1 MIIRVNF
8 MIQKIAIPS
17 PEKYERSSDGHDG
30 PEEDDE
36 QEELEELLKVPK
48 LHLRPKT
55 APSVEGRRGVRY
67 VTWNK
72 AQLLNRSKRP
82 LSVSKATKKEQ
93 RDDEGK
99 VSILYEI

>member
-1 MIIRVNF
+1 MIIIVNF
-8 MIQKIAIPS
+8 MIQKIPFPS

-30 PEEDDE
+30 PEDDE

-55 APSVEGRRGVRY
+55 APSVEGRKGVRY

-82 LSVSKATKKEQ
+82 LSVSKATQKQQ
-93 RDDEGK
+93 RDDQSK
-99 VSILYEI
+99 VSIIV